1 MAAIDISAFTEPD
14 VFAERVDE
22 LIDAVKAL
30 PKADGF
36 DEIYVPGE
44 IEENIAAERMRDG
57 IPLPPGTVVKLVEA
71 GKDFGVAPP
80 EWLIEAEKVE
90 E

>member
-1 MAAIDISAFTEPD
+1 MFTDPD

-44 IEENIAAERMRDG
+44 IEENFTAERLRDG
-57 IPLPPGTVVKLVEA
+57 IPLPPGTVIKLVEA
-71 GKDFGVAPP
+71 GNDFGVALPDC
-80 EWLIEAEKVE
+80 LIKTAKIN
-90 E
+90 